1 MQIMGK
7 TVVPIIQDTT
17 APKRCFVIFLAAAQL
32 LGVLLAVPAR
42 GQRLPQVSLR
52 EAPELLMPGAHEFGV
67 DWGVDGDS
75 PAERDAEGRL
85 LLFNSLS
92 FPWLAAGPNI
102 FQMGQSERVTVINRE
117 AIEGGLWVEA
127 TYRDQDGAMFGW
139 FHNEVS
145 AGCPNSYLAL
155 PRIRQM
161 ISFDCGG
168 DWARVGV
175 IVAVASP

>member
-32 LGVLLAVPAR
+32 LSFLLDVLAW
-42 GQRLPQVSLR
+42 GQQPPQVSLH
-52 EAPELLMPGAHEFGV
+52 EEPELLMPGAHEGGA
-67 DWGVDGDS
+67 DWGVDGNS

-85 LLFNSLS
+85 LLYTLCAY
-92 FPWLAAGPNI
+92 PWHAAVPNTYKMS
-102 FQMGQSERVTVINRE
+102 QAERVTILTRE
-117 AIEGGLWVEA
+117 SIEGVLWVEA

-145 AGCPNSYLAL
+145 ARCPNSYLGI

-161 ISFDCGG
+161 ISF
-168 DWARVGV
+168 
-175 IVAVASP
+175 